1 VNTPC
6 DGLALEES
14 AEIHGERRSRR
25 SLMSTISEN
34 KALTGTWKDGQI
46 ILDGPADWPEGCKL
60 HVIPIPQ
67 TTDRT
72 GIPDDQWPRDSPG
85 IAELLDRMDQIEPF
99 EMTPQEEAD
108 WLAGRQ
114 GIKEYTIA
122 NMSKRIE
129 GLFE

>member
-1 VNTPC
+1 
-6 DGLALEES
+6 
-14 AEIHGERRSRR
+14 
-25 SLMSTISEN
+25 MSTISEN
-34 KALTGTWKDGQI
+34 KALTGTWKNGQI
-46 ILDGPADWPEGCKL
+46 TLDGPADWPEGCKL

-72 GIPDDQWPRDSPG
+72 GIPDDQWPQDSRG

-99 EMTPQEEAD
+99 EMTPQEEVD

-114 GIKEYTIA
+114 RIKEYTIG